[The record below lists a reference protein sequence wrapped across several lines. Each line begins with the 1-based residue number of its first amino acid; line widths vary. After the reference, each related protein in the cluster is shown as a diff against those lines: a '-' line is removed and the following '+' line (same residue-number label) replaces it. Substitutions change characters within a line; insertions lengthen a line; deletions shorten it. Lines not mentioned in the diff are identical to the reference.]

1 MNSRLAVPVLLISSI
16 GWGLTWLALKGLN
29 EMGLDGMQLIFIA
42 FASATVVLLPWLF
55 KQYASWKS
63 SLAFM
68 AMIALSGGFANVAFQ
83 SAIYHGDV
91 VRVMIL
97 FYMLPVWSVL
107 GGRIILKEK
116 IDLIRVTAVVLC
128 LSGAYV
134 ILDVWNTSWHGITWV
149 DFLAIGSGLGLASTN
164 ILFRFTQNIPVMSKV
179 GSTFI
184 GCTVMTGIAIAV
196 SSETVPLPDNSA
208 VPLAILYGAIWIT
221 LITIGTQW
229 AVTQMEA
236 GRSAVIIVMELVA
249 AVVSLALITN
259 VELKIYEIIGGIMVI
274 SAAVLEGSRN
284 EIPQLT
290 EDGVE
295 ALS

>member
-29 EMGLDGMQLIFIA
+29 EMGLDSMQLIFIA
-42 FASATVVLLPWLF
+42 FASGSLVLLPWLV
-55 KQYASWKS
+55 KQVAFWKNN
-63 SLAFM
+63 LGFM
-68 AMIALSGGFANVAFQ
+68 LLIALCGGFANVAFQ

-116 IDLIRVTAVVLC
+116 IDAIRITAVLLC

-134 ILDVWNTSWHGITWV
+134 ILDVWNASWHGITWV
-149 DFLAIGSGLGLASTN
+149 DFLAIGSGLGLATTN
-164 ILFRFTQNIPVMSKV
+164 ILFRFTQDIPVMSKV
-179 GSTFI
+179 SATFI
-184 GCTVMTGIAIAV
+184 GCTVMIAV
-196 SSETVPLPDNSA
+196 ALSLSTESVALPDNSA
-208 VPLAILYGAIWIT
+208 LPLAVLYGAVWLT
-221 LITIGTQW
+221 LVTLGTQW

-259 VELKIYEIIGGIMVI
+259 VELKAYEIIGGLMVI
-274 SAAVLEGSRN
+274 SAAVMEGSRSESAELEN
-284 EIPQLT
+284 GLVTDKI
-290 EDGVE
+290 
-295 ALS
+295 

>member
-1 MNSRLAVPVLLISSI
+1 MNSRFAVPVLLMSSI

-29 EMGLDGMQLIFIA
+29 EMGLDSMQLIFIA
-42 FASATVVLLPWLF
+42 FASGSLVLLPWLV
-55 KQYASWKS
+55 KQHAFWKNN
-63 SLAFM
+63 LIFM
-68 AMIALSGGFANVAFQ
+68 LMIALSGGFANVAFQ
-83 SAIYHGDV
+83 SAVYHGDV

-116 IDLIRVTAVVLC
+116 IDFIRITAVLLC

-149 DFLAIGSGLGLASTN
+149 DFMAIGSGLGLATTN
-164 ILFRFTQNIPVMSKV
+164 ILFRFTQDIPVMSKV
-179 GSTFI
+179 SSTFI
-184 GCTVMTGIAIAV
+184 GCTVMIGVAIVLSAEV
-196 SSETVPLPDNSA
+196 ISVPDNSA
-208 VPLAILYGAIWIT
+208 IPFAALYGAVWLT
-221 LITIGTQW
+221 LVTLGTQW

-259 VELKIYEIIGGIMVI
+259 VELKAYEIIGGLMVI
-274 SAAVLEGSRN
+274 SAAVMEGSRS
-284 EIPQLT
+284 ESAELESGLIT
-290 EDGVE
+290 DKI
-295 ALS
+295 